1 MTASLAK
8 KGRDLASK
16 VLIFQSAIGLVF
28 TLIFMFFL
36 GKSAAISALCGAL
49 ICVIPGLVFAR
60 FAFKYAGA
68 SQNKLVVRSFN
79 QGSKL
84 KMALSII
91 LFFLVY
97 KWVEVVPS
105 AMLVTYVITLLCQ
118 WPYIIFLSRVEI
130 NETQ

>member
-16 VLIFQSAIGLVF
+16 VLIFQTTSGLILA
-28 TLIFMFFL
+28 LIYLGFF
-36 GKSAAISALCGAL
+36 GINAAISSVYGVL
-49 ICVIPGLVFAR
+49 ICIIPGLVFAR

-97 KWVEVVPS
+97 KWVDVMPS
-105 AMLVTYVITLLCQ
+105 AMLVTYVITLLAQ
-118 WPYIIFLSRVEI
+118 WPYLVFLSRVEH

>member
-16 VLIFQSAIGLVF
+16 VLIFQTTIGLILA
-28 TLIFMFFL
+28 LIYLGFF
-36 GKSAAISALCGAL
+36 GINAAISSVYGVL
-49 ICVIPGLVFAR
+49 ICIIPGLVFAR

-97 KWVEVVPS
+97 KWVDVMPS
-105 AMLVTYVITLLCQ
+105 AMLVTYVVTLLAQ
-118 WPYIIFLSRVEI
+118 WPYLVFLSRVEH